1 VTAARI
7 ALTRA
12 APPVGA
18 ARVDGAACRTKQ
30 AMLVEWARALDFPD
44 YFGHNWD
51 ALSDVI
57 GDLIDDGPIVIAVDD
72 AVELLA
78 DEPPEQL
85 RTLLEVLDDE
95 RLTLLLRCPEQD
107 EPALQQRLDQASGR

>member
-7 ALTRA
+7 TLTRA

-18 ARVDGAACRTKQ
+18 ARVDGAACR
-30 AMLVEWARALDFPD
+30 ANPGMFAEWARALDFPD
-44 YFGHNWD
+44 YLRPDWD
-51 ALSDVI
+51 ALVGVLHDVV
-57 GDLIDDGPIVIAVDD
+57 DDGPIVIAVDH
-72 AVELLA
+72 AAQLLA

-95 RLTLLLRCPEQD
+95 RVTLLLRCSVEE
-107 EPALQQRLDQASGR
+107 EPALARRVQDARRG

>member
-1 VTAARI
+1 MTSARI
-7 ALTRA
+7 SLTRA

-18 ARVDGAACRTKQ
+18 ARVDGAACRTKP
-30 AMLVEWARALDFPD
+30 AMFAEWARALDFPD

-51 ALSDVI
+51 ALADVI
-57 GDLIDDGPIVIAVDD
+57 GDLVDDGPIVIAVDD
-72 AVELLA
+72 AVQLLA

-95 RLTLLLRCPEQD
+95 RLTLLLRCQQGD
-107 EPALQQRLDQASGR
+107 EGTMQQRLTQASGR